1 MKLKSRLKVILAE
14 RDMNQITLISL
25 MSEPVALSTM
35 SKIVNGTIPKLE
47 TAYDIATALSLRI
60 EDIWCADN

>member
-25 MSEPVALSTM
+25 MSDSVALSTM

-47 TAYDIATALSLRI
+47 TAFDIAAALGLRI
-60 EDIWCADN
+60 EEIWCVDN